1 MYHPSAISSDK
12 HEMVKSYDSELGIDG
27 ESMLTETKD
36 KVIFSKNLKEIP
48 VLVSLWCSFK
58 ILFKDNDRQ
67 KLLS

>member
-1 MYHPSAISSDK
+1 MYHPSAINSVK

-36 KVIFSKNLKEIP
+36 KVIFSKNLREIH
-48 VLVSLWCSFK
+48 VLVSLWCSIE